1 MSKTISKRG
10 IVVDFDILRMKQE
23 MMSAIPD
30 TVVVER
36 SESIEDSILKR
47 REQRRRQRQ
56 LQLERQMEQKKV
68 EQLETENQVEKTQ
81 KDKENRP
88 RVIKED

>member
-30 TVVVER
+30 TVLLSVVNQLR
-36 SESIEDSILKR
+36 ILF
-47 REQRRRQRQ
+47 
-56 LQLERQMEQKKV
+56 
-68 EQLETENQVEKTQ
+68 
-81 KDKENRP
+81 
-88 RVIKED
+88 

>member
-68 EQLETENQVEKTQ
+68 EQAETENQVEKSQ